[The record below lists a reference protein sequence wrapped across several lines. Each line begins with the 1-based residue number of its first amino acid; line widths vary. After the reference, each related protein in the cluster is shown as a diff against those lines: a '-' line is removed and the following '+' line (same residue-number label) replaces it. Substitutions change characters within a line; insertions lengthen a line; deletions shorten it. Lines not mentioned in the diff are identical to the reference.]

1 MTFRPTPSVVVFV
14 ADVERVARFYRE
26 LADMALLHADASYV
40 VLAIDGLE
48 LVIHALPD
56 APPVRERD
64 VVPRED
70 THVKLC
76 LPVASIAEARERAW
90 RLGGG
95 IRDVAAEWEWR
106 GVRACDGHDPE
117 GNVVQVREGMKSQ

>member
-1 MTFRPTPSVVVFV
+1 MPSRPTPSAVVFV

-26 LADMALLHADASYV
+26 LADMQVQHADASHV
-40 VLAIDGLE
+40 VLVIEGLE
-48 LVIHALPD
+48 LVIHTMPN

-64 VVPRED
+64 VVLRKE

-76 LPVASIAEARERAW
+76 FPVTSIAEARERAW

-95 IRDVAAEWEWR
+95 LRDAAAEWEWR
-106 GVRACDGHDPE
+106 GFRACDGHDPE
-117 GNVVQVREGMKSQ
+117 GNVIQVRESAE

>member
-1 MTFRPTPSVVVFV
+1 MTSRPTPSAVVFV

-26 LADMALLHADASYV
+26 LADMDVRLADASHV
-40 VLAIDGLE
+40 VLAIEGLE
-48 LVIHALPD
+48 LVIHATPN

-64 VVPRED
+64 VVLRAD

-95 IRDVAAEWEWR
+95 LRDVAAEWEWR

-117 GNVVQVREGMKSQ
+117 GNVIQVRESAV

>member
-1 MTFRPTPSVVVFV
+1 MSSRPTPSVVVFV

-26 LADMALLHADASYV
+26 LADMALQHADASFI

-48 LVIHALPD
+48 LTIHAMPD

-64 VVPRED
+64 VVLRAE

-76 LPVASIAEARERAW
+76 LPVTSIGEARERAW

-95 IRDVAAEWEWR
+95 IRDVAAEWAWR
-106 GVRACDGHDPE
+106 GFRACDGHDPE
-117 GNVVQVREGMKSQ
+117 GNVIQVRESAR